1 MTGKRD
7 RKKERKCD
15 SVRGKGKRERENILC
30 ERERDGGRVKGGVGL
45 CVRERPKEHASFT
58 PMYPLQPTM
67 Q

>member
-30 ERERDGGRVKGGVGL
+30 ERERDGGRVKGGGWVMG
-45 CVRERPKEHASFT
+45 ERKA
-58 PMYPLQPTM
+58 
-67 Q
+67 